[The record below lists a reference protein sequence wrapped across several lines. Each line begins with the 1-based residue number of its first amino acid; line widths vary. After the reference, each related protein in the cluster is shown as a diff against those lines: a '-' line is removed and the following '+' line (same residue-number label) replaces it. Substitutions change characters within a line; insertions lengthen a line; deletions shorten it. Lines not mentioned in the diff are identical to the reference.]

1 MPSSINK
8 KGYTPLEFASVR
20 RPFILVGVAITIYVL
35 EHPTGFLLT
44 KGKNMTMDEVL
55 EALEKSGIEFE
66 VTAEHEDAMHVI
78 VKFDPEEDADA

>member
-1 MPSSINK
+1 
-8 KGYTPLEFASVR
+8 LEFASVR

-44 KGKNMTMDEVL
+44 EGKHMTMNEVL

-78 VKFDPEEDADA
+78 VKFDPEEDADD